1 MNVLHTRW
9 RALVLALLL
18 AVSLAVPAAAAEP
31 QAAAA
36 DLQTT
41 ADTAAAYAAQY
52 GGAQSLQYALWQD
65 GEIVLTGQTGTF
77 SRSENRLM
85 TGDELYGIG
94 SVSKIY
100 TTVAVMQLA
109 EDGKVSLDAPVTR
122 YLPDFKMA
130 DERYK
135 DITVRML
142 LNHSSG
148 ILGTGL
154 SDAMLFG
161 EASTRAHDTL
171 LEKLST
177 QRLAADPGSFS
188 VYCNDGFSLAELV
201 VEAVTDMDFM
211 DYVDEHI
218 LAPLDLDRT
227 FAPGGDFDAN
237 DLAPIYR
244 GTDPRALPQ
253 DALNAIGAGGIYAT
267 ASDLASF
274 GGALTGTELL
284 RQSSLDAMAFP
295 EYSRGLWPDSGEP
308 DSLAYGLGW
317 DNMEWYPFCQSDIQA
332 LVKGGDTLYYHAG
345 LVVLPEYD
353 MAAAV
358 VSSGG
363 VSTYD
368 QLAANQILI
377 AALAEE
383 GVTVDQ
389 AVKALPAAESA
400 AMPAEQLENAGYY
413 GSTSAQYQV
422 DIQAD
427 GTLTMSYLNYPTS
440 IPAQTFTYCSRGLW
454 PESGEPDS
462 LAYGLG
468 WDNMEWYPFCQSDIQ
483 ALVKGGDTLYYHAGL
498 VVLPEY
504 DMAAAVV
511 SSGGVSTYDQLAA
524 NQILIAALAEEG
536 VTVDQAVKALPAA
549 ESAAMPAEQLEN
561 AGYYGSTS
569 AQYQVDIQA
578 DGTLTMSYLNYP
590 TSIPAQTFTY
600 CSDGSFR
607 DSTGLSY
614 ISFVKERNGQT
625 YLYQQAVSP
634 LPGLGALPIANYAA
648 VKLPENDLSPEV
660 AAAWD
665 SIATLGILPMNEP
678 YNSQTF
684 LALADA
690 AAVAEVPETIPGYI
704 GAARI
709 ADETTARS
717 EIQVPG
723 VGSRDGV
730 DYQLEERDGVLWI
743 NAKGSLYM
751 DAAAAPTLFTGS
763 GASYTT
769 IQADG
774 YARWYQV
781 GDAAGKTMTVQVPEN
796 SGFWVYDGNGQVTA
810 SSVLWGD
817 TTVTLP
823 EDGTIVFAGDPGARF
838 HLRFQG

>member
-85 TGDELYGIG
+85 TG
-94 SVSKIY
+94 
-100 TTVAVMQLA
+100 AVMQLA

-389 AVKALPAAESA
+389 
-400 AMPAEQLENAGYY
+400 
-413 GSTSAQYQV
+413 T
-422 DIQAD
+422 
-427 GTLTMSYLNYPTS
+427 
-440 IPAQTFTYCSRGLW
+440 
-454 PESGEPDS
+454 
-462 LAYGLG
+462 
-468 WDNMEWYPFCQSDIQ
+468 
-483 ALVKGGDTLYYHAGL
+483 
-498 VVLPEY
+498 
-504 DMAAAVV
+504 
-511 SSGGVSTYDQLAA
+511 
-524 NQILIAALAEEG
+524 
-536 VTVDQAVKALPAA
+536 VKALPAA

-678 YNSQTF
+678 YNSQTTSWRSGTASSGSTPRAASTWTRPQRPRCS
-684 LALADA
+684 LALAPPTPPFRRMA
-690 AAVAEVPETIPGYI
+690 MPAGTRSAMPP
-704 GAARI
+704 AR
-709 ADETTARS
+709 
-717 EIQVPG
+717 P
-723 VGSRDGV
+723 
-730 DYQLEERDGVLWI
+730 
-743 NAKGSLYM
+743 
-751 DAAAAPTLFTGS
+751 
-763 GASYTT
+763 
-769 IQADG
+769 
-774 YARWYQV
+774 
-781 GDAAGKTMTVQVPEN
+781 
-796 SGFWVYDGNGQVTA
+796 
-810 SSVLWGD
+810 
-817 TTVTLP
+817 
-823 EDGTIVFAGDPGARF
+823 
-838 HLRFQG
+838 

>member
-1 MNVLHTRW
+1 MKTLTTRW
-9 RALVLALLL
+9 SALVLALLL
-18 AVSLAVPAAAAEP
+18 ALSLSVPALAADTTAPGGTAETAEAP
-31 QAAAA
+31 
-36 DLQTT
+36 DLQTL
-41 ADTAAAYAAQY
+41 ADTAATYAAQY

-65 GEIVLTGQTGTF
+65 GEIVLTGEAGTF

-109 EDGKVSLDAPVTR
+109 EKGKVNLDAPVTR

-154 SDAMLFG
+154 SGAMLFG

-177 QRLAADPGSFS
+177 QRLAADPGAFS
-188 VYCNDGFSLAELV
+188 VYCNDGFTLAELV
-201 VEAVTDMDFM
+201 VEAVTGQSFM
-211 DYVDEHI
+211 DYVDEQI

-227 FAPGGDFDAN
+227 FAPGGDLEGHR
-237 DLAPIYR
+237 LAPIYR
-244 GTDPRALPQ
+244 GTDPRELPA
-253 DALNAIGAGGIYAT
+253 DTLNAIGAGGIYAT
-267 ASDLASF
+267 ASDLAAF
-274 GGALTGTELL
+274 GGALTEAGIL
-284 RQSSLDAMAFP
+284 RQSSLDAMAYP
-295 EYSRGLWPDSGEP
+295 EYSRGIWPDSGEP

-317 DNMEWYPFCQSDIQA
+317 DNVEWYPFCQSDIQA

-377 AALAEE
+377 AALAED

-389 AVKALPAAESA
+389 TVKTLPAAEPA
-400 AMPAEQLENAGYY
+400 AMPAEQLANAGYY
-413 GSTSAQYQV
+413 GTTSIQYRV
-422 DIQAD
+422 EISED
-427 GTLTMSYLNYPTS
+427 GTMTLSTMNYPTTM
-440 IPAQTFTYCSRGLW
+440 PAQTFS
-454 PESGEPDS
+454 
-462 LAYGLG
+462 
-468 WDNMEWYPFCQSDIQ
+468 
-483 ALVKGGDTLYYHAGL
+483 YY
-498 VVLPEY
+498 
-504 DMAAAVV
+504 
-511 SSGGVSTYDQLAA
+511 
-524 NQILIAALAEEG
+524 
-536 VTVDQAVKALPAA
+536 
-549 ESAAMPAEQLEN
+549 
-561 AGYYGSTS
+561 
-569 AQYQVDIQA
+569 
-578 DGTLTMSYLNYP
+578 
-590 TSIPAQTFTY
+590 
-600 CSDGSFR
+600 SDGSFR
-607 DSTGLSY
+607 DEYGSY
-614 ISFVKERNGQT
+614 ISFVEEDNGQT

-634 LPGLGALPIANYAA
+634 LPGLGALPVASYAA
-648 VKLPENDLSPEV
+648 VQLPENPLSPEA

-665 SIATLGILPMNEP
+665 SVATTSILPMNEP

-684 LALADA
+684 LALADSA
-690 AAVAEVPETIPGYI
+690 STAETPEVIPGYI
-704 GAARI
+704 GASRI
-709 ADETTARS
+709 VDETTARS

-743 NAKGSLYM
+743 DAKGSLYM
-751 DAAAAPTLFTGS
+751 DAAGAPDLFTGS
-763 GASYTT
+763 GWAYCT
-769 IQADG
+769 IQSDG

-781 GDAAGKTMTVQVPEN
+781 GDAAGKAMTVQVPQDA
-796 SGFWVYDGNGQVTA
+796 GFWVYDRDGQVVA
-810 SSVLWGD
+810 SSVLGH
-817 TTVTLP
+817 TGAVTLP
-823 EDGTIVFAGDPGARF
+823 EEGMVVFAGAPGARF
-838 HLRFQG
+838 HLRFAA

>member
-1 MNVLHTRW
+1 MNKLHTRW
-9 RALVLALLL
+9 KALVLALLL
-18 AVSLAVPAAAAEP
+18 ALSLAVPAAAAETET
-31 QAAAA
+31 AAA
-36 DLQTT
+36 DLQTL
-41 ADTAAAYAAQY
+41 ADTAATYAAQY

-65 GEIVLTGQTGTF
+65 GEIVLTGHVGDF

-85 TGDELYGIG
+85 TGEELYGIG

-100 TTVAVMQLA
+100 TTVAVMQLV
-109 EDGKVSLDAPVTR
+109 EDGRVSLDAPVTR

-154 SDAMLFG
+154 SGAMLFG
-161 EASTRAHDTL
+161 EASTEAHDTL
-171 LEKLST
+171 LEKLSQ
-177 QRLAADPGSFS
+177 QRLAADPGAFS
-188 VYCNDGFSLAELV
+188 VYCNDGFTLAELV
-201 VEAVTDMDFM
+201 VEAVTGMDFM
-211 DYVDEHI
+211 DYVDENI
-218 LAPLDLDRT
+218 LSPLGLEDT
-227 FAPGGDFDAN
+227 FAPGGDFDT
-237 DLAPIYR
+237 DRLARIYR

-253 DALNAIGAGGIYAT
+253 DTLNAIGAGGIYAT
-267 ASDLASF
+267 ASDLAAF

-284 RQSSLDAMAFP
+284 RQSSLDAMAAP
-295 EYSRGLWPDSGEP
+295 EYDRGIWPDSGEP

-377 AALAEE
+377 AALEE
-383 GVTVDQ
+383 DGVTVDQ
-389 AVKALPAAESA
+389 TVKTLPAAEPA

-413 GSTSAQYQV
+413 GSTSIQYRV
-422 DIQAD
+422 EISED
-427 GTLTMSYLNYPTS
+427 GTMTLSTMNYPTTM
-440 IPAQTFTYCSRGLW
+440 PAQTFS
-454 PESGEPDS
+454 
-462 LAYGLG
+462 
-468 WDNMEWYPFCQSDIQ
+468 
-483 ALVKGGDTLYYHAGL
+483 YY
-498 VVLPEY
+498 
-504 DMAAAVV
+504 
-511 SSGGVSTYDQLAA
+511 
-524 NQILIAALAEEG
+524 
-536 VTVDQAVKALPAA
+536 
-549 ESAAMPAEQLEN
+549 
-561 AGYYGSTS
+561 
-569 AQYQVDIQA
+569 
-578 DGTLTMSYLNYP
+578 
-590 TSIPAQTFTY
+590 
-600 CSDGSFR
+600 SDGSFR
-607 DSTGLSY
+607 DATGMSF

-634 LPGLGALPIANYAA
+634 LPGLGALPVANYAA
-648 VKLPENDLSPEV
+648 MQLPENPLSPEV
-660 AAAWD
+660 AAAWENV
-665 SIATLGILPMNEP
+665 ATTGILPMNEP

-684 LALADA
+684 LALADSA
-690 AAVAEVPETIPGYI
+690 STAETPEVVPGYI

-709 ADETTARS
+709 VDETTARS

-730 DYQLEERDGVLWI
+730 DYQLEDRDGVLWI
-743 NAKGSLYM
+743 DAKGSLYM
-751 DAAAAPTLFTGS
+751 DAAAAPSLFTGS
-763 GASYTT
+763 GWAYST
-769 IQADG
+769 IQDDG

-781 GDAAGKTMTVQVPEN
+781 GSAAGKAMTVQVPEN
-796 SGFWVYDGNGQVTA
+796 AGFWVYDGAGQLTA

-823 EDGTIVFAGDPGARF
+823 EGGTIVFAGDPGARF

>member
-36 DLQTT
+36 DLQTN
-41 ADTAAAYAAQY
+41 ADTAASYAAQY

-148 ILGTGL
+148 LLGTGL

-177 QRLAADPGSFS
+177 QRLAADPGAFS

-244 GTDPRALPQ
+244 GHRPPRPAPGCPERHRCRRHLCHGFRSGV
-253 DALNAIGAGGIYAT
+253 LRRR
-267 ASDLASF
+267 
-274 GGALTGTELL
+274 LTGTELL
-284 RQSSLDAMAFP
+284 RQSSLDAMAYP
-295 EYSRGLWPDSGEP
+295 EY
-308 DSLAYGLGW
+308 
-317 DNMEWYPFCQSDIQA
+317 
-332 LVKGGDTLYYHAG
+332 
-345 LVVLPEYD
+345 
-353 MAAAV
+353 
-358 VSSGG
+358 
-363 VSTYD
+363 
-368 QLAANQILI
+368 
-377 AALAEE
+377 
-383 GVTVDQ
+383 
-389 AVKALPAAESA
+389 
-400 AMPAEQLENAGYY
+400 
-413 GSTSAQYQV
+413 
-422 DIQAD
+422 
-427 GTLTMSYLNYPTS
+427 
-440 IPAQTFTYCSRGLW
+440 SRGLW

-536 VTVDQAVKALPAA
+536 VTVDQTVKALPAA

-607 DSTGLSY
+607 IPPGCPT
-614 ISFVKERNGQT
+614 
-625 YLYQQAVSP
+625 SP
-634 LPGLGALPIANYAA
+634 L
-648 VKLPENDLSPEV
+648 
-660 AAAWD
+660 
-665 SIATLGILPMNEP
+665 
-678 YNSQTF
+678 
-684 LALADA
+684 
-690 AAVAEVPETIPGYI
+690 
-704 GAARI
+704 
-709 ADETTARS
+709 
-717 EIQVPG
+717 
-723 VGSRDGV
+723 
-730 DYQLEERDGVLWI
+730 
-743 NAKGSLYM
+743 
-751 DAAAAPTLFTGS
+751 
-763 GASYTT
+763 
-769 IQADG
+769 
-774 YARWYQV
+774 
-781 GDAAGKTMTVQVPEN
+781 
-796 SGFWVYDGNGQVTA
+796 
-810 SSVLWGD
+810 
-817 TTVTLP
+817 
-823 EDGTIVFAGDPGARF
+823 
-838 HLRFQG
+838 

>member
-1 MNVLHTRW
+1 MNKLHTRW
-9 RALVLALLL
+9 KALVLAFLL
-18 AVSLAVPAAAAEP
+18 ALSLAVPAAAAETET
-31 QAAAA
+31 AAA
-36 DLQTT
+36 DLQTL
-41 ADTAAAYAAQY
+41 ADTAATYAAQY

-65 GEIVLTGQTGTF
+65 GEIVLTGHVGDF

-85 TGDELYGIG
+85 TGEELYGIG

-100 TTVAVMQLA
+100 TTVAVMQLV

-154 SDAMLFG
+154 SGAMLFG
-161 EASTRAHDTL
+161 EASTEAHDTL

-177 QRLAADPGSFS
+177 QRLAADPGAFS
-188 VYCNDGFSLAELV
+188 VYCNDGFTLAELV
-201 VEAVTDMDFM
+201 VEAVTGQSFM
-211 DYVDEHI
+211 DYVDEQI

-227 FAPGGDFDAN
+227 FAPGGDFDTG

-253 DALNAIGAGGIYAT
+253 DALNAIGAGGIYAS

-284 RQSSLDAMAFP
+284 RQSSLDAMAAP
-295 EYSRGLWPDSGEP
+295 EYARGIWPDSGEP

-377 AALAEE
+377 AALEE
-383 GVTVDQ
+383 DGVTVDQ
-389 AVKALPAAESA
+389 TVKTLPAAEPA

-413 GSTSAQYQV
+413 GSTSLQYRV
-422 DIQAD
+422 EISED
-427 GTLTMSYLNYPTS
+427 GTMTLSTMNYPTTM
-440 IPAQTFTYCSRGLW
+440 PAQTFS
-454 PESGEPDS
+454 
-462 LAYGLG
+462 
-468 WDNMEWYPFCQSDIQ
+468 
-483 ALVKGGDTLYYHAGL
+483 YY
-498 VVLPEY
+498 
-504 DMAAAVV
+504 
-511 SSGGVSTYDQLAA
+511 
-524 NQILIAALAEEG
+524 
-536 VTVDQAVKALPAA
+536 
-549 ESAAMPAEQLEN
+549 
-561 AGYYGSTS
+561 
-569 AQYQVDIQA
+569 
-578 DGTLTMSYLNYP
+578 
-590 TSIPAQTFTY
+590 
-600 CSDGSFR
+600 SDGSFR
-607 DSTGLSY
+607 DATGMSF
-614 ISFVKERNGQT
+614 ISFVKESNGQT

-634 LPGLGALPIANYAA
+634 LPGLGALPVANYAA
-648 VKLPENDLSPEV
+648 MQLPENPLSPEV
-660 AAAWD
+660 AAAWENV
-665 SIATLGILPMNEP
+665 ATTGILPMNEP

-684 LALADA
+684 LALADSA
-690 AAVAEVPETIPGYI
+690 STAETPEVVPGYI

-709 ADETTARS
+709 VDETTARS

-730 DYQLEERDGVLWI
+730 DYQLEDRDGVLWI
-743 NAKGSLYM
+743 DAKGSLYM
-751 DAAAAPTLFTGS
+751 DAAAAPSLFTGS
-763 GASYTT
+763 GWAYST
-769 IQADG
+769 IQDDG

-781 GDAAGKTMTVQVPEN
+781 GSAAGKAMTVQVPEN
-796 SGFWVYDGNGQVTA
+796 AGFWVYDGAGQLTA

-823 EDGTIVFAGDPGARF
+823 EGGTIVFAGDPGARF